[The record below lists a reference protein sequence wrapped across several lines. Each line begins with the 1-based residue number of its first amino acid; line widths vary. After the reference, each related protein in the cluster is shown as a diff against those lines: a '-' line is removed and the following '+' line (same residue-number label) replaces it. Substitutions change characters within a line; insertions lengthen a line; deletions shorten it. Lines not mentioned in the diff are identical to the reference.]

1 MQRTFALHP
10 LPVYSAMKTSSPLQH
25 NALAHSTTGTA
36 SVFSSPLART
46 ALLACSA
53 TLLMLLA
60 APVAAAAPA
69 ASTAS
74 VRTKVRP
81 NSHTAAKTAALGTTH
96 NNAQASAPV
105 VLAAHPVLHG
115 LAQELVRGSRIEIM
129 RVTPA
134 DLPASRHPAYLTGR
148 GLEALQSAASQ
159 AQAVLSMRSIWP
171 DDQLYPLARRSNIR
185 IVEIDTANPIEGDLP
200 GLTLNQTQGH
210 AIQTQPWLASTNLA
224 RMATLIVDALARL
237 HPASAKTLEHNLQKT
252 SQQLQQLEINTSQ
265 ALASA
270 PNLSVVVLSPR
281 LQTLAQALDLEIL
294 PWAAPADPTQA
305 APALQALLQ
314 REKVALV
321 LHHTTPDAAQLQA
334 IQNSGAQLLI
344 VREFSANPITEL
356 QQAVQ
361 NAVKILNPAAE
372 K

>member
-1 MQRTFALHP
+1 
-10 LPVYSAMKTSSPLQH
+10 MKTSSPLQH

-53 TLLMLLA
+53 TLLMLLV

-159 AQAVLSMRSIWP
+159 AHAVLTMRSIWP

-185 IVEIDTANPIEGDLP
+185 IVEIDAANPIEGDLP

-270 PNLSVVVLSPR
+270 PNR
-281 LQTLAQALDLEIL
+281 R
-294 PWAAPADPTQA
+294 
-305 APALQALLQ
+305 ALLG
-314 REKVALV
+314 K
-321 LHHTTPDAAQLQA
+321 
-334 IQNSGAQLLI
+334 S
-344 VREFSANPITEL
+344 
-356 QQAVQ
+356 
-361 NAVKILNPAAE
+361 
-372 K
+372 

>member
-10 LPVYSAMKTSSPLQH
+10 LPVYSAMKTSNCPHLNTFASPW
-25 NALAHSTTGTA
+25 
-36 SVFSSPLART
+36 ART
-46 ALLACSA
+46 ALLACSSA
-53 TLLMLLA
+53 LLLLLA
-60 APVAAAAPA
+60 TPIAAASNPATATSTASANVRSRANTPSTKHTAAPA
-69 ASTAS
+69 ASLA
-74 VRTKVRP
+74 
-81 NSHTAAKTAALGTTH
+81 TTH
-96 NNAQASAPV
+96 NNAHASAPV

-115 LAQELVRGSRIEIM
+115 LAQELVRGSRIEIV

-294 PWAAPADPTQA
+294 PWTAPADPTQA